1 VEFEL
6 SKIDAAV
13 EQLDWAIRLF
23 LDHKAYVPAIALAGA
38 ADEVLGQAVGSR
50 AAFGILKKK
59 FSTDLAMEEKV
70 VSQDHLN
77 RAKNWLKHW
86 DGHADDEKIRLELD
100 EEALQYILRGLANL
114 VAHDASLPSEGP
126 RFLAWMSE
134 NRGDMLCSHPVVSA
148 LPAAMKTYAPP
159 AA

>member
-1 VEFEL
+1 LEFEL

-23 LDHKAYVPAIALAGA
+23 LDYKAYVPAIALAGA
-38 ADEVLGQAVGSR
+38 AEEVLGQAVGSR

-59 FSTDLAMEEKV
+59 FSTDLMPEKV

-86 DGHADDEKIRLELD
+86 DGHADDEKVRLELD
-100 EEALQYILRGLANL
+100 EEALQYILRALANL
-114 VAHDASLPSEGP
+114 VAHDASQPSEGP
-126 RFLAWMSE
+126 RFWTWMSE
-134 NRGDMLCSHPVVSA
+134 NRLDL
-148 LPAAMKTYAPP
+148 LQ
-159 AA
+159 